1 MRSERSRRANPRAG
15 GARPEPHSPPRL
27 TRTRDCPPARPPPS
41 FLSLNNKI
49 IPSRLRCGRRPAK
62 RCFKRRR
69 LTIRQREDLTR
80 RGGLTGGFLPWAGA
94 PGPRLPRMERGWAG
108 VSEAAT
114 TGGEA
119 PGEAGCQER
128 GSAPVLAPSSECIC
142 WLAEG
147 PSGARSCGG
156 FAVLLHLP
164 DKSLSL
170 SGLLLTARRRRRR
183 TRFDP
188 QDGLQTVTSGGSW
201 PTAAG
206 LIGHVEVGGGMR
218 SPRRRETSQRPH
230 SSSGHGPG
238 APQSGGEW
246 PLPRSRDARQL
257 TSGGDFAGLP
267 GLGALR
273 TEGIGPVAAAA
284 GPAEVGEGRRP
295 RRVGPPPPRG
305 RASSL
310 QPAQTTSS
318 PHLPSPQ
325 WLPACL
331 WAQEPRCSC
340 RCVGRCADWTRRR
353 SRFDA

>member
-1 MRSERSRRANPRAG
+1 MRNERSRRANPRAG

-119 PGEAGCQER
+119 PGEVGCQER

-206 LIGHVEVGGGMR
+206 LIGHVEVGGGC
-218 SPRRRETSQRPH
+218 
-230 SSSGHGPG
+230 GHPEDEK
-238 APQSGGEW
+238 QV
-246 PLPRSRDARQL
+246 RDPTPARA
-257 TSGGDFAGLP
+257 TDRG
-267 GLGALR
+267 
-273 TEGIGPVAAAA
+273 
-284 GPAEVGEGRRP
+284 P
-295 RRVGPPPPRG
+295 RRVGGSGPCPGAGTPG
-305 RASSL
+305 S
-310 QPAQTTSS
+310 
-318 PHLPSPQ
+318 
-325 WLPACL
+325 
-331 WAQEPRCSC
+331 
-340 RCVGRCADWTRRR
+340 
-353 SRFDA
+353 